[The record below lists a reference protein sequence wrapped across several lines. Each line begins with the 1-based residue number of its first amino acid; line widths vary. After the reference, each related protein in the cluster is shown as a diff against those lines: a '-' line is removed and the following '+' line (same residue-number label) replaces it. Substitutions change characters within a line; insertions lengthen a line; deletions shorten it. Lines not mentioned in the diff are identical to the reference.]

1 MPVIFSANSSK
12 RATACSLAILCG
24 FGLALA
30 TARLCRADI
39 DGFAYGILALPTP
52 RADGAARGSD
62 GRDDDQATHLASL
75 DAGAVDF
82 ATSELGGHAS
92 TASGEEPFG
101 VLKTAAA
108 SDERLSANWSRV
120 RREIASD
127 ADLLARC
134 RVDAA
139 RCPSVGA
146 ARFLAIIAAART
158 RDGRARLG
166 EVNRAIN
173 LAIRP
178 MSDLAQYGVIDRWA
192 APLDALARGAG
203 DCEDYAFA
211 KCAALRASG
220 IGEED
225 LRLVVVRDVKLRED
239 HAVLAAR
246 RDGRWLILDNRRLLM
261 LEDSQLPNYVPLF
274 TLGIDGI
281 RRVDGRRLA
290 AGRAELSLQ
299 RDRLSSSNLANSK
312 SRGRDKPAI

>member
-12 RATACSLAILCG
+12 RAISCSLAILCG
-24 FGLALA
+24 FGLALV

-39 DGFAYGILALPTP
+39 DGFAYGILSPPTP
-52 RADGAARGSD
+52 RADRAARGSD
-62 GRDDDQATHLASL
+62 GRNDDRATRLASL
-75 DAGAVDF
+75 DAGAVDVGK
-82 ATSELGGHAS
+82 SELGGHAS

-101 VLKTAAA
+101 VLKTVVA

-127 ADLLARC
+127 ADLLASC
-134 RVDAA
+134 RADATH
-139 RCPSVGA
+139 CPSAGA
-146 ARFLAIIAAART
+146 RRFLAIVAAAGT
-158 RDGRARLG
+158 RNGRARLG

-203 DCEDYAFA
+203 DCEDYAIA
-211 KCAALRASG
+211 KYAALRVAG

-239 HAVLAAR
+239 HALLAVR
-246 RDGRWLILDNRRLLM
+246 LDGRWLVLDNRRLLM

-290 AGRAELSLQ
+290 AGRAEPSLQ
-299 RDRLSSSNLANSK
+299 RDQLSSSNLANSK

>member
-1 MPVIFSANSSK
+1 MSVIFSANSSK
-12 RATACSLAILCG
+12 HAMTCSLAILCG

-39 DGFAYGILALPTP
+39 DGFAYGILAPLAP
-52 RADGAARGSD
+52 RADRVVRESD
-62 GRDDDQATHLASL
+62 GHDDNQATRLASL
-75 DAGAVDF
+75 DAGLVDF
-82 ATSELGGHAS
+82 GTSELGGHAS
-92 TASGEEPFG
+92 TASREEPFG
-101 VLKTAAA
+101 VIRTAIA
-108 SDERLSANWSRV
+108 SDERLSAKWSGV

-139 RCPSVGA
+139 HCPSVGA
-146 ARFLAIIAAART
+146 ERFLAIIAAART

-192 APLDALARGAG
+192 APLEALARGAG
-203 DCEDYAFA
+203 DCEDYAIA
-211 KCAALRASG
+211 KYAALRASG

-246 RDGRWLILDNRRLLM
+246 LDGRWLVLDNHRLLM

-290 AGRAELSLQ
+290 AGRAEPSLQ
-299 RDRLSSSNLANSK
+299 RDQLSSGNLANSK